1 MRKTILFLA
10 VAFLLTVAQSA
21 QAQYRGE
28 GGFQKY
34 LTVTQAVDK
43 PDSTLITNATTRCQI
58 LNLVS
63 YAENVRVTMLSLK
76 ATGTKAGK
84 ITLEQSED
92 GVNYIRLKSLPAS
105 PITKDSTVFTNTA
118 GYQYDYIDTGI
129 WKSRYLRAC
138 TVPTGTQTTY
148 VKILATVKTRP

>member
-1 MRKTILFLA
+1 MLLA
-10 VAFLLTVAQSA
+10 LPQLT

-34 LTVTQAVDK
+34 LTTTGVSKDV
-43 PDSTLITNATTRCQI
+43 PDSTTITNATTRCQT

-63 YAENVRVTMLSLK
+63 YAENVRVSFLSSK
-76 ATGTKAGK
+76 GTGTKAGK

-92 GVNYIRLKSLPAS
+92 GINFIRLKSLPVS
-105 PITKDSTVFTNTA
+105 PITKDSTVFANVA
-118 GYQYDYIDTGI
+118 GTQYDYIDTGI

-138 TVPTGTQTTY
+138 TVPTGTQVTY
-148 VKILATVKTRP
+148 VTVIATVKTRP